1 MLGKK
6 IDRNVARKDSFKDTL
21 KTKNNSIKFPIFSW
35 IEFSLSGLCN
45 RVCVFCP
52 RSNPKE
58 FPNLNKHMSIES
70 YTRVIED
77 LKNINYNG
85 GIIYSGFSE
94 PILYKY
100 IFEVIKITK
109 TLLPKSRIELI
120 TNGDHLKLEKLKKLF
135 EAGLTQISVSL
146 YDGPHQIENFKKLK
160 LDASLSDEQFDL
172 RFRWANVESDN
183 GLNFGINLT
192 NRAGAI
198 NMPEINVNTL
208 KQEIKKKCFYPF
220 YQIMV
225 DYDGSALL
233 CNHDWHKKLILGNI
247 NEKSI
252 LDIWNNQVYKKTRG
266 NLSKAMRID
275 SPCNKCDANGMM
287 MGGEFVKEWENYYE
301 KK

>member
-1 MLGKK
+1 
-6 IDRNVARKDSFKDTL
+6 
-21 KTKNNSIKFPIFSW
+21 
-35 IEFSLSGLCN
+35 
-45 RVCVFCP
+45 
-52 RSNPKE
+52 
-58 FPNLNKHMSIES
+58 MSIES